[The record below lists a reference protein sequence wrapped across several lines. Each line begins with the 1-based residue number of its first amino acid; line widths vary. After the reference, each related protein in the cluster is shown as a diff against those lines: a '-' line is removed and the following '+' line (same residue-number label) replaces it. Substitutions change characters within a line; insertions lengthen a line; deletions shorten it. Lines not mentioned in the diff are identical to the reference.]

1 MHTQKKTH
9 ELTFDFERLV
19 VYQRTLE
26 LITLVTPLLD
36 NPPKRAAKPC
46 EDFDRALQSIAFN
59 IPEGCGR
66 RRGSKD
72 RKRFYDYA
80 LGSAKESASQVIF
93 LHIRGH
99 MKSQTYQEAR
109 SLLLEIVAMLTSMTR

>member
-26 LITLVTPLLD
+26 LITLVVPLLD

-46 EDFDRALQSIAFN
+46 EDTSTRKPQMRTQD
-59 IPEGCGR
+59 E
-66 RRGSKD
+66 RG
-72 RKRFYDYA
+72 
-80 LGSAKESASQVIF
+80 
-93 LHIRGH
+93 
-99 MKSQTYQEAR
+99 
-109 SLLLEIVAMLTSMTR
+109 